1 MANISCAPPH
11 AQKSSYSNSQV
22 SPYTLL
28 KLYFCIFLV
37 DIYAHLVQLTRK
49 GTPERSQS
57 LKVDLKNGVMT
68 QWCRISLSHIM
79 KYSNACIYLYITIPP
94 LYGGLGGVKTEIFP
108 KVVIT
113 TTMTT
118 HHHQYG

>member
-1 MANISCAPPH
+1 MCTH
-11 AQKSSYSNSQV
+11 AEKSSYSNSQV

-28 KLYFCIFLV
+28 KLYFCIFLG

-49 GTPERSQS
+49 GTPERRQS

-108 KVVIT
+108 KGVITT